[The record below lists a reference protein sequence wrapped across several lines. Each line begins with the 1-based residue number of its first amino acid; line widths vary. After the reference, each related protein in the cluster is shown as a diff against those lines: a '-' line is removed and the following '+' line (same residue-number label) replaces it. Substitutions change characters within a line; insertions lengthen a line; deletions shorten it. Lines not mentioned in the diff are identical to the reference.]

1 MRRRLAHRLRCR
13 MSSRRCGAVG
23 MKAVAVAAS
32 TCKYHVAAASKTLT
46 PTSFTIL
53 KHCPDFFNWPSSFVI
68 GSDNYIVFS
77 QQNYMGGGMAP
88 GKWKGTDAA
97 FVVHS

>member
-1 MRRRLAHRLRCR
+1 

-32 TCKYHVAAASKTLT
+32 TCKYHVAAASNTLT

-53 KHCPDFFNWPSSFVI
+53 KHCPDFFYWTFQSAELH
-68 GSDNYIVFS
+68 GW
-77 QQNYMGGGMAP
+77 MAP
-88 GKWKGTDAA
+88 GKWKGADAA
-97 FVVHS
+97 FVGHS